1 MVKRFDEET
10 LSEIRQKPLLGLI
23 RSIGGDA
30 DKWFSFASTPLSE
43 TFRLTMNHAN
53 TDWARSRIERMG
65 GNRISWIKDFE
76 AWQMPWS
83 RGEAPDDESKK
94 MIQLLH
100 DCGLITRQEAVSMLP
115 PILLAPK
122 DGDLVIDT
130 CAAPGSKATQLAES
144 SPDSLIIANEPHSG
158 RSNMLVTNRARLG
171 LSNMVITQHDAR
183 HLARIPA
190 PGFDAILCDVPCT
203 GSATTRKNRPVWWNW
218 SPKEGRSMFSLQV
231 EITRRA
237 AQLLVPGGRMVYS
250 TCSLDPIEN
259 EAVLVEVIRQCP
271 WMELIPIE
279 NEQVYP
285 GLVSRPGLN
294 SWDILDEE
302 GEPIEIKD
310 ELPRLPGLS
319 NIHLDPDGRRKFGD
333 EISDIDLSMALRVM
347 PEDNDT
353 GGFFVSYLRH
363 KNDAT
368 PEGVARSLISRD
380 NKRADNIH
388 KTPPPNANTAVPA
401 AAEIIEKICNTWG
414 LDAEKW
420 TWWSRGKRCSI
431 VSKIAKTRL
440 YQPISPRSNGGN
452 WEGDSWHPLRAT
464 QVGMPCFVENKGVW
478 RIRQEGMV
486 AIRDNITSS
495 LAEISLDT
503 LKELLLG
510 SAEPDIAL
518 EIGVEWGPLV
528 VRYGQI
534 MLPAWVDSRLTLMVS
549 KNVIELTSLIV
560 EDLE

>member
-1 MVKRFDEET
+1 MARPFDEET

-23 RSIGGDA
+23 RSIGGNVE
-30 DKWFSFASTPLSE
+30 KWFSFASAPLFE
-43 TFRLTMNHAN
+43 TLRLTMKQAN
-53 TDWARSRIERMG
+53 TDWARSRLEKMG
-65 GNRISWIKDFE
+65 GHRINWIRDFE

-83 RGEAPDDESKK
+83 RGEAPDDECKK

-100 DCGLITRQEAVSMLP
+100 DCGLTTRQEAVSMLP

-122 DGDLVIDT
+122 EGELVIDT

-144 SPDSLIIANEPHSG
+144 SPNSLIIANEPHSG
-158 RSNMLVTNRARLG
+158 RSNMLVTNRGRLG
-171 LSNMVITQHDAR
+171 LSNMVITQHDGR

-190 PGFDAILCDVPCT
+190 PGFDAVLCDVPCT

-271 WMELIPIE
+271 WMELIAID

-285 GLVSRPGLN
+285 GLISRPGLN
-294 SWDILDEE
+294 SWDILDES
-302 GEPIEIKD
+302 GSPIEIGD
-310 ELPRLPGLS
+310 ELPKLPGLS
-319 NIHLDPDGRRKFGD
+319 NSHLDPEGRRKFGD
-333 EISDIDLSMALRVM
+333 QINEIDLSRALRVM

-363 KNDAT
+363 RSDAT

-380 NKRADNIH
+380 NKKIEQIH
-388 KTPPPNANTAVPA
+388 STPPPNIHTAVPA
-401 AAEIIEKICNTWG
+401 AAEIIEKICETWG
-414 LDAEKW
+414 FDADKW

-431 VSKIAKTRL
+431 ANKIAKTRL
-440 YQPISPRSNGGN
+440 YEPMSPRSNGGN
-452 WEGDSWHPLRAT
+452 WQGDSWHPLRAT

-478 RIRQEGMV
+478 RIRQEGMAAV
-486 AIRDNITSS
+486 SDSITSS
-495 LAEISLDT
+495 LVEISLDV
-503 LKELLLG
+503 LKELLDG
-510 SAEPDIAL
+510 STDIDAAIA
-518 EIGVEWGPLV
+518 IGVEWGPLV
-528 VRYGQI
+528 VRYGPI
-534 MLPAWVDSRLTLMVS
+534 TLPAWVDSRLTLMVN
-549 KNVIELTSLIV
+549 KNFIELTRLMV